1 MDYENCSTV
10 PFSGG
15 QTPTEIGT
23 AIMSK
28 NTKQSSPKVATLA
41 SETLRDPHAS
51 AIAKSLAAS
60 ALSQSSTSKETG
72 KAMETKAS
80 QVLQSEKYSGTTKT
94 LAASVLSQSD
104 KLR

>member
-1 MDYENCSTV
+1 MTNRKTT
-10 PFSGG
+10 SGDV
-15 QTPTEIGT
+15 
-23 AIMSK
+23 SK
-28 NTKQSSPKVATLA
+28 LA
-41 SETLRDPHAS
+41 SDTLRDPNAS

-80 QVLQSEKYSGTTKT
+80 KVLQSEKYSDDTKT

-104 KLR
+104 KQR